1 MDKQIAGLPTNVG
14 FLQELAGHSAFEKG
28 LVDTHFIER
37 YQNDLLS
44 TSTQALSGSHEAE
57 ELGAILAAACIC
69 KKDHVSSE
77 VSLHDKKLSMWY
89 AHPPFRMHHFAKRL
103 MEFELDRE
111 LGGSSDDLLKLSVT
125 YRSDGTY
132 FVETEDGSSPGL
144 DVKVDSRGDHDF
156 RVDVG
161 GLQTDVTLAFYSKVN
176 LILHYG
182 GSEHIHQLLLTVI
195 PSLNFFPLLLS
206 GQLQPYTH
214 LAWEASSSLQAD
226 VES

>member
-77 VSLHDKKLSMWY
+77 VSLRMLCGCPLILSCNILLVWTDNDIILLADDKKLSMWY

-132 FVETEDGSSPGL
+132 FVEVIS
-144 DVKVDSRGDHDF
+144 
-156 RVDVG
+156 
-161 GLQTDVTLAFYSKVN
+161 
-176 LILHYG
+176 
-182 GSEHIHQLLLTVI
+182 HI
-195 PSLNFFPLLLS
+195 
-206 GQLQPYTH
+206 PY
-214 LAWEASSSLQAD
+214 
-226 VES
+226 

>member
-1 MDKQIAGLPTNVG
+1 M
-14 FLQELAGHSAFEKG
+14 
-28 LVDTHFIER
+28 
-37 YQNDLLS
+37 
-44 TSTQALSGSHEAE
+44 
-57 ELGAILAAACIC
+57 
-69 KKDHVSSE
+69 
-77 VSLHDKKLSMWY
+77 
-89 AHPPFRMHHFAKRL
+89 
-103 MEFELDRE
+103 
-111 LGGSSDDLLKLSVT
+111 
-125 YRSDGTY
+125 
-132 FVETEDGSSPGL
+132 

>member
-1 MDKQIAGLPTNVG
+1 MKKWFIELRNEESLSDHFDSSLLVILWLMDKQIAGLPTNVG

-77 VSLHDKKLSMWY
+77 VSLRMLCGCPLILSCNILLVWTDNDIILLADDKKLSMWY

-132 FVETEDGSSPGL
+132 GTYFVEVIS
-144 DVKVDSRGDHDF
+144 
-156 RVDVG
+156 
-161 GLQTDVTLAFYSKVN
+161 
-176 LILHYG
+176 
-182 GSEHIHQLLLTVI
+182 HI
-195 PSLNFFPLLLS
+195 
-206 GQLQPYTH
+206 PY
-214 LAWEASSSLQAD
+214 
-226 VES
+226 